1 MRERT
6 RLTDPAPAPIPA
18 DVADIRARPS
28 HAPEGDLIEV
38 DGKVRNI
45 AAMERWAWLGNLD
58 EPGNPTIWRS
68 NAP

>member
-1 MRERT
+1 
-6 RLTDPAPAPIPA
+6 
-18 DVADIRARPS
+18 
-28 HAPEGDLIEV
+28 LIEV